1 MNDQNNSSDNF
12 SENATTTVMASM
24 LRSKLYSTTLII
36 LVFIIAASLGYLLFR
51 ETMSEQSRQ
60 LAEAGKLMSESL
72 KANSETLAP
81 VPSIV
86 KGFSDLIDDRVSII
100 FEQRASQISG
110 NVNQRIEDA
119 LNKVR
124 ESEVKID
131 NTASEIRSLS
141 LELDEIKKKA
151 DDSLQELND
160 KAKQLNLLFPQ
171 AEKYKNVVDPEYLI
185 RMLAQAGEW
194 IAGADIV
201 VRFENLV
208 SASKDSPEKLPAK
221 YIEAVGDWCRE
232 NNQNH
237 LALWFYE
244 NAVERDPERLSA
256 VVELHSLRAEF
267 LPKIREDSLAKLN
280 ELSLS
285 GKLDFSQLRRIF
297 NVFIEL
303 ARYKELSELTKKL
316 ENIEKYTRRPDNF
329 ASLLRNRAVSLEEYL
344 GYKSPEAWLALE
356 KAVSL
361 SEDEN
366 VLKIYASW
374 LYETKQYSKAEE
386 SLLKLL
392 RMDPRDSSY
401 YIILAKTYLERGD
414 IKKAEK
420 VILLAEQSVTD
431 LSSKINIKLFK
442 AKLPSGNTS
451 EIKQYLDGVIPLK
464 DLSGHNDSA

>member
-1 MNDQNNSSDNF
+1 MNDQSNSSDNL
-12 SENATTTVMASM
+12 SNNAAMIVMASI
-24 LRSKLYSTTLII
+24 LKNKLSSTILII
-36 LVFIIAASLGYLLFR
+36 SVFIIAASLAYLLFR

-110 NVNQRIEDA
+110 NINQRIEDA

-124 ESEVKID
+124 ESQLKID
-131 NTASEIRSLS
+131 NTAREIRSLS

-151 DDSLQELND
+151 DESLQELND

-171 AEKYKNVVDPEYLI
+171 AEKYKNVVDPEYLA
-185 RMLAQAGEW
+185 RMLHQEKEW

-201 VRFENLV
+201 IRFENLV

-221 YIEAVGDWCRE
+221 YIEVVGDWCRE
-232 NNQNH
+232 RNQHH

-256 VVELHSLRAEF
+256 VVELHSLRAEV
-267 LPKIREDSLAKLN
+267 LPKKREDSLAELN

-285 GKLDFSQLRRIF
+285 GKLDFSQIRRIF

-303 ARYKELSELTKKL
+303 DRYKELSELTKQL

-329 ASLLRNRAVSLEEYL
+329 ASLLRNRAVSLEKYL
-344 GYKSPEAWLALE
+344 GHKSPEAWLALE

-366 VLKIYASW
+366 VLRIYARW
-374 LYETKQYSKAEE
+374 LYETKQYPKAEE

-392 RMDPRDSSY
+392 VMDPRDSSY
-401 YIILAKTYLERGD
+401 YIILTKTYLERGD

-431 LSSKINIKLFK
+431 PSSQLEVIAFK
-442 AKLPSGNTS
+442 VKLPSGTTS

-464 DLSGHNDSA
+464 DLMITPDLP

>member
-1 MNDQNNSSDNF
+1 MNDQDNSSDNL
-12 SENATTTVMASM
+12 SENAATTVIASM
-24 LRSKLYSTTLII
+24 LKSKLYSMILII
-36 LVFIIAASLGYLLFR
+36 LLFIIAASLGYLTFR

-110 NVNQRIEDA
+110 NVNQRIKDA

-124 ESEVKID
+124 ESEIKID
-131 NTASEIRSLS
+131 NTAREIKSLS

-151 DDSLQELND
+151 DKSLQELND
-160 KAKQLNLLFPQ
+160 KARQLNLLFPQ
-171 AEKYKNVVDPEYLI
+171 AEKYKNVVDPEYLV
-185 RMLAQAGEW
+185 RMLRQEEEW

-221 YIEAVGDWCRE
+221 YIELVGDWCRKRK
-232 NNQNH
+232 QNH

-280 ELSLS
+280 ELSRS
-285 GKLDFSQLRRIF
+285 GKLDFELLKRII
-297 NVFIEL
+297 NAFIEL
-303 ARYKELSELTKKL
+303 KKYKELSEFTKQL

-329 ASLLRNRAVSLEEYL
+329 ASLLRSRAVALEEYL
-344 GYKSPEAWLALE
+344 GYKSPEAWSALK

-366 VLKIYASW
+366 VLRTYASW
-374 LYETKQYSKAEE
+374 LYETKQYQKAEE
-386 SLLKLL
+386 GLLKLL
-392 RMDPRDSSY
+392 VMDPRDPDY
-401 YIILAKTYLERGD
+401 YITLAKTYVEWGD

-431 LSSKINIKLFK
+431 LSGQLRVKAFK

-451 EIKQYLDGVIPLK
+451 EIKQYLEGVIPLK
-464 DLSGHNDSA
+464 DLSGQNDGA